1 MADSPVLRS
10 GFAAP
15 STPTLRTRRARWK
28 DGRLLLGV
36 LLVAITALAGAKL
49 LSTADD
55 TTAVWAAKRDMPIGT
70 TISGDDLTTMT
81 VRFTSDSAAAQ
92 YVAADADL
100 KGLVV
105 TRPISKGEFVPRQA
119 ATTKSDSQ
127 HTELPLSIATG
138 RLPSDT
144 AVGDHVDVWVVPKDQ
159 PAKALWVGVRVVQ
172 IDSVKGVA
180 GSSARRQVLIGLE
193 QAEDLKRL
201 PATLALMS
209 TGEPVLIRR
218 GR

>member
-36 LLVAITALAGAKL
+36 LLVAIAALAGAKI

-55 TTAVWAAKRDMPIGT
+55 TTIVWAAKRDLPIGV
-70 TISGDDLTTMT
+70 TITSDDLTTVN
-81 VRFTSDSAAAQ
+81 VRFTSDDAASQ
-92 YVAADADL
+92 YVAADAEL
-100 KGLVV
+100 KGLVT
-105 TRPISKGEFVPRQA
+105 TRAISKGEFVPRQA
-119 ATTKSDSQ
+119 ATTKSDSER
-127 HTELPLSIATG
+127 TELPLSVATG

-144 AVGDHVDVWVVPKDQ
+144 AVGDRVDVWVVAKDR
-159 PAKALWVGVRVVQ
+159 PARKLWAEVRVVQ
-172 IDSVKGVA
+172 VDAVKGVA
-180 GSSARRQVLIGLE
+180 GSSAKRQVLVGLGAADVE
-193 QAEDLKRL
+193 IL
-201 PATLALMS
+201 PVGLAMMS

>member
-49 LSTADD
+49 LSAADD
-55 TTAVWAAKRDMPIGT
+55 TTAVWAAKRDIPIGT
-70 TISGDDLTTMT
+70 TISGDDLTTMN
-81 VRFTSDSAAAQ
+81 VRFTSDDAAGQ
-92 YVAADADL
+92 YVAADAEL

-105 TRPISKGEFVPRQA
+105 TRPISKGEFVPRGA
-119 ATTKSDSQ
+119 ATTKSDSER
-127 HTELPLSIATG
+127 TELPLSIATG

-159 PAKALWVGVRVVQ
+159 PAKMLWAQVRVVQ
-172 IDSVKGVA
+172 VDAVKGVS
-180 GSSARRQVLIGLE
+180 GSSARRQVLVGLE
-193 QAEDLKRL
+193 TKDVNRL
-201 PATLALMS
+201 SATLALMS

>member
-1 MADSPVLRS
+1 VADSPVLRS

-49 LSTADD
+49 LSAADD
-55 TTAVWAAKRDMPIGT
+55 TTAVWAAKRDLPIGVVL
-70 TISGDDLTTMT
+70 SGDDLTTVN
-81 VRFTSDSAAAQ
+81 VRFTSDAASGQ
-92 YVAADADL
+92 YVTADADL

-105 TRPISKGEFVPRQA
+105 TRPIGKGEFVPREA

-127 HTELPLSIATG
+127 RTELPLSVATG

-144 AVGDHVDVWVVPKDQ
+144 AVGDHVDVWVVAKDQ
-159 PAKALWVGVRVVQ
+159 PARLLWAEVRVVQ
-172 IDSVKGVA
+172 IDAVKGVA
-180 GSSARRQVLIGLE
+180 GSSARRQVLVALE
-193 QAEDLKRL
+193 GKDVDRL
-201 PATLALMS
+201 SATLALMN

-218 GR
+218 GS

>member
-55 TTAVWAAKRDMPIGT
+55 TTAVWAAKRDIPLGV
-70 TISGDDLTTMT
+70 TITSEDLTTMN
-81 VRFTSDSAAAQ
+81 VRFTSDEAAGQ

-100 KGLVV
+100 KGLVSI
-105 TRPISKGEFVPRQA
+105 RAISKGEFVPRQA
-119 ATTKSDSQ
+119 ATTKTDSER
-127 HTELPLSIATG
+127 TELPLSIAAG

-159 PAKALWVGVRVVQ
+159 PAAQLWTKVRVVQ
-172 IDSVKGVA
+172 IDAVKGVS
-180 GSSARRQVLIGLE
+180 GSSARRQLLIGLE
-193 QAEDLKRL
+193 GKDPNQL
-201 PATLALMS
+201 PKTLALLN
-209 TGEPVLIRR
+209 TGEPVVVRR